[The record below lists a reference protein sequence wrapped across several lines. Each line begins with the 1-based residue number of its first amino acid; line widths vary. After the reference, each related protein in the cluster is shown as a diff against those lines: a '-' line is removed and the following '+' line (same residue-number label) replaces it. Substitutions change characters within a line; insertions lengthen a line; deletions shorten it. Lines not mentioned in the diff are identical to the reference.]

1 MDQFHGK
8 VSLLIF
14 ILGLGGFPLGSEQL
28 TIPSTV
34 PEDPVVSSSASTPTQ
49 QNLQPDVTSTC
60 KFGLSYM
67 NLPNQDRSAT
77 ENSITFCIT
86 NPHVA

>member
-1 MDQFHGK
+1 MDQFNGK

-28 TIPSTV
+28 TLPSTV

-49 QNLQPDVTSTC
+49 QNLQPDVTSAC
-60 KFGLSYM
+60 KFSLSYM
-67 NLPNQDRSAT
+67 NLPNQDRNAT
-77 ENSITFCIT
+77 ENSITFRVT
-86 NPHVA
+86 NRRVT